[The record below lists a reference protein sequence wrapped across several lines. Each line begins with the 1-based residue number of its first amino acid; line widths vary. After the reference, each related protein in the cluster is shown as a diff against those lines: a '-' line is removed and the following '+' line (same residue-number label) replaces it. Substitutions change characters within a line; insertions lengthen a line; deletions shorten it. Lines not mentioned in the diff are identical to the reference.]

1 MKKLLIVLCQCMQGT
16 NEIVTGRALTQESF
30 KKDSCLKTFPLTGRS
45 YLIGYAG
52 SSRRH
57 NEDNSDNESVKSE
70 GLSEDH
76 HQNERNQNILLSV
89 GADTSITDN
98 TDSKASGER

>member
-1 MKKLLIVLCQCMQGT
+1 LLVDLPIDRQVSL
-16 NEIVTGRALTQESF
+16 AW
-30 KKDSCLKTFPLTGRS
+30 
-45 YLIGYAG
+45 GYAG

-57 NEDNSDNESVKSE
+57 YEDNGDNEAVKGES
-70 GLSEDH
+70 LSEDH

-98 TDSKASGER
+98 TDSKASGKR